1 MMQEQDKL
9 IPINAPRTDFEKFLD
24 NPDNER
30 IFFSGQFGIGKTFFL
45 KDFSKSHPNEYDVY
59 HLFPVNYQI
68 SSNEN
73 IVEFLKYDILVELL
87 KEHPEA
93 FEKQTIK
100 GIKANAKV
108 FAALFKDTGFGKHL
122 LKSVFNI
129 GISALSLSPDP
140 ISQAISKLGR
150 PLGDLVELYK
160 GYNEFKEEYLSGDG
174 AIVDK
179 YLKTTESDYDRVATD
194 HIEHLIR
201 KKIKTTKKDKRSV
214 LILDDFDRIDPEHI
228 FRVLN
233 VLSAHLENDK
243 NKFGFDH
250 IIIVGDI
257 ENLQSIFHHKYGDN
271 TKFWGYFDKFFTIQ
285 PYHFNNVKAIT
296 ERVPD
301 LLRLIKYEDQNLK
314 KAIGP
319 EGGIIRAL
327 IEEVLNRAFKFKAV
341 NLRQIYKLI
350 DHSFQEVRTGAY
362 VRDHRSD
369 GVDSCV
375 EIGVRLLIAI
385 YGTESDFL
393 EVLGKIRA
401 DASKTPRQSKTLLY
415 SDIASSMLRSML
427 SFKRVGERQSWLDTY
442 TVEATILKR
451 GSGWDINLVGGINA
465 RFFYDTLYEYVSR
478 SGYIK

>member
-1 MMQEQDKL
+1 MARDPKDL
-9 IPINAPRTDFEKFLD
+9 ISIDAPRTDFEKFLD

-45 KDFSKSHPNEYDVY
+45 KEFFESHPNEYEVY
-59 HLFPVNYQI
+59 HLFPINYQI

-87 KEHPEA
+87 KKYPKA
-93 FEKQTIK
+93 FEEQKIK
-100 GIKANAKV
+100 GVKANLKV
-108 FAALFKDTGFGKHL
+108 FAAFYKDKGLGKHL
-122 LKSVFNI
+122 FNL
-129 GISALSLSPDP
+129 SLSLLSLSPDP
-140 ISQAISKLGR
+140 FSQALSKLGR
-150 PLGDLVELYK
+150 PLGDLVQVLK
-160 GYNEFKEEYLSGDG
+160 GYNEFKQKYLSSDG
-174 AIVDK
+174 AIIDE

-201 KKIKTTKKDKRSV
+201 QKIKMEKRIKRNV

-228 FRVLN
+228 FRILN
-233 VLSAHLENDK
+233 VLSAHLESSE

-257 ENLQSIFHHKYGDN
+257 ENLQSIFHHKYGDD

-301 LLRLIKYEDQNLK
+301 LLRLIKYEDQRLK

-362 VRDHRSD
+362 IRDHRSD

-385 YGTESDFL
+385 YGTENDFL

-401 DASKTPRQSKTLLY
+401 DASKTPKQSKVLLY

-427 SFKRVGERQSWLDTY
+427 SFKRVGERQSWLDIY
-442 TVEATILKR
+442 TVEATILEH
-451 GSGWDINLVGGINA
+451 GSGWDIKLVDGVNA
-465 RFFYDTLYEYVSR
+465 RFFYDTLYEYVRR
-478 SGYIK
+478 SGYKK